1 LYIGY
6 IKMQTQVEHCGA
18 SRGAAMPDIVLNIAE
33 VDERIAA
40 VRENLR
46 QLVEQAAA
54 YSGAPDEDLMSRRIA
69 EQEAHP
75 ELLTEQRNERLG
87 DDRRDSGHESH
98 RLAQRET
105 K

>member
-6 IKMQTQVEHCGA
+6 IKVQTQAEHCGA

-54 YSGAPDEDLMSRRIA
+54 SPGAADTPSAVAPAIFRTSRRVLFDLRMMA
-69 EQEAHP
+69 S
-75 ELLTEQRNERLG
+75 
-87 DDRRDSGHESH
+87 SGV
-98 RLAQRET
+98 A
-105 K
+105 